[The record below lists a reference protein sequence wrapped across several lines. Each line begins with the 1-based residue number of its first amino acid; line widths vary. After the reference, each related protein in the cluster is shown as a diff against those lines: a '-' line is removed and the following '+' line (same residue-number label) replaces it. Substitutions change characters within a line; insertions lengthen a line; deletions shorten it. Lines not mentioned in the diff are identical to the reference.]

1 MKLYLLNA
9 AFQDLNIPLPEQS
22 GLNLLV
28 GQITD
33 LHGIV
38 YLQRNGTD
46 IRAVERF
53 ADDTAAN
60 GISVQPDEQIE
71 QSGTVTYLNVLFA
84 VQRAEDLLG
93 EVKGIV
99 FALLIGKAWIG
110 FQVLQRQGRGLEV
123 LTNTW
128 GFAVNNSVKFR
139 SCSRMTLRRMV
150 SLSWFR

>member
-1 MKLYLLNA
+1 MKLYLLNT

-71 QSGTVTYLNVLFA
+71 QSGTVTYLNVL
-84 VQRAEDLLG
+84 LLSS
-93 EVKGIV
+93 
-99 FALLIGKAWIG
+99 
-110 FQVLQRQGRGLEV
+110 VLRISSE
-123 LTNTW
+123 
-128 GFAVNNSVKFR
+128 K
-139 SCSRMTLRRMV
+139 
-150 SLSWFR
+150 